1 MQMKNTVLQNIKYIL
16 LIIFCLSN
24 IFFAIFRPLIFDR
37 LAIEKS
43 KDRENLVRGCVFFY
57 QKDNLRGFDYFMI
70 DGDVFNKYSVE
81 VKQFPEYKKLYN
93 KKFSDSD
100 KNKCFL
106 SEYIVLTIPII
117 NYKAIRLY
125 DIEF

>member
-1 MQMKNTVLQNIKYIL
+1 
-16 LIIFCLSN
+16 
-24 IFFAIFRPLIFDR
+24 
-37 LAIEKS
+37 
-43 KDRENLVRGCVFFY
+43 
-57 QKDNLRGFDYFMI
+57 MI
-70 DGDVFNKYSVE
+70 DGDVFNKYSVG
-81 VKQFPEYKKLYN
+81 VKQFPAYKKLYN